1 MSTFEILKKEIASF
15 ADDENE
21 VIFERSGAVA
31 FERQGQMIDFQ
42 LIDKEGAI
50 FVNYNNI
57 HIPYKKFLAKELAKL
72 DILAHKIL
80 QKEKNEI
87 IYVDPSATLVKT
99 REKIKNNALEILNE
113 ECSTPLF
120 AGTKISFVTADAGH
134 GKTALLK
141 QYQHVQAKKY
151 SEDNASF
158 LFWHIDLHGRD
169 LVRLNEAIMYELGEL
184 RFSGLYYSSIITLIK
199 HNLIILGID
208 GFDELAAEIGGETAL
223 GSLTG
228 LVSKM
233 NGSGTLIAASRR
245 TFFNTQD
252 YLKRTGILRR
262 NIDADCE
269 FNEVKIHNWEKK
281 QCIEYLSYYFNKQEA
296 ESEYENML
304 SLLKSETHPLLERPY
319 LFTKLVQYSYDSKV
333 SPSRFISSGGNTLI
347 GINEVIEAFV
357 GREVFKWKD
366 TDKETGK
373 PYIDFDQ
380 HIRLLSE
387 IAQEMW
393 TNQKDVISIETIQF
407 LLTILFEEWKIEGR
421 IQPLVIRMADSHAL
435 LIPVESKDR
444 YRKFDHEEFKNFFVA
459 RALEQIL
466 IKAVKQNDFSRVHY
480 FLSIAQLPDSVAQ
493 YLSKRIDSSIILS
506 LVEGLLSIK
515 KQEWKPTY
523 LQPNIGTL
531 LPYILDGFNPDE
543 MLIIGDKITFSS
555 LIFENK
561 TLENIEFKG
570 CSFINISFKNTSLK
584 NITFDSSSFTD
595 IRFYEKSKNIFSNVN
610 INHNCIINMV
620 TSISENEEIYSEY
633 SPYNICELLKMK
645 GVMCSEEE
653 PKQTVQGFVM
663 QSSDFKKCVK
673 RFLNKYIKSTYQYES
688 NIKEDPI
695 YDSKNFDT
703 IIEEII
709 PMLKKYEI
717 IEERSNKKTIQAST
731 KAWVLKKYG
740 IADIFKAE
748 EDPKSPLHLFWKE
761 VNNHK

>member
-1 MSTFEILKKEIASF
+1 MNVFEMLKKEISSF

-21 VIFERSGAVA
+21 VIFERNGTVA
-31 FERQGQMIDFQ
+31 FERQGQMVDFQ
-42 LIDKEGAI
+42 LIDKEGAV
-50 FVNYNNI
+50 FVKYNDNLM
-57 HIPYKKFLAKELAKL
+57 PYKRFLAKELAKL

-80 QKEKNEI
+80 QKEKNDS
-87 IYVDPSATLVKT
+87 IYVDPSAILVET
-99 REKIKNNALEILNE
+99 RKKIENNALEILNE

-141 QYQHVQAKKY
+141 QYQYIQAKKY
-151 SEDNASF
+151 SENEASF

-208 GFDELAAEIGGETAL
+208 GFDELAAEVGGETAL

-228 LVSKM
+228 LVVKM

-252 YLKRTGILRR
+252 YLKRTNILRR
-262 NIDADCE
+262 SIDADCE
-269 FNEVKIHNWEKK
+269 FNEIKIHNWKKK
-281 QCIEYLSYYFNKQEA
+281 QCVEYLSYYFSN
-296 ESEYENML
+296 SEIEYDNML
-304 SLLKSETHPLLERPY
+304 TLLKSEDHPLLERPY
-319 LFTKLVQYSYDSKV
+319 LFTKLVQYSFDSNV
-333 SPSRFISSGGNTLI
+333 FPSKFISSGGNTLI
-347 GINEVIEAFV
+347 GINDVIEAFV
-357 GREVFKWKD
+357 KREVIKWKD
-366 TDKETGK
+366 TDKDTGK
-373 PYIDFDQ
+373 PYINFDQ

-393 TNQKDVISIETIQF
+393 SNQKDIIAIDTIQF
-407 LLTILFEEWKIEGR
+407 LLAILFDDWKIEGR
-421 IQPLVIRMADSHAL
+421 IQPLVIRMAESHAL
-435 LIPVESKDR
+435 LIPVENKDG

-466 IKAVKQNDFSRVHY
+466 IEAVRLKDFSRVHS
-480 FLSIAQLPDSVAQ
+480 FLYIAQLPDSVAQ
-493 YLSKRIDSSIILS
+493 YLSKRLDSSIILS
-506 LVEGLLSIK
+506 VLEGLFSMK
-515 KQEWKPTY
+515 RDEWKPTY

-531 LPYILDGFNPDE
+531 LPYILDGYTPKE
-543 MLIIGDKITFSS
+543 KLIIGDKITFSS

-561 TLENIEFKG
+561 TLENMEFKG

-584 NITFDSSSFTD
+584 NITFDSSTFTD
-595 IRFYEKSKNIFSNVN
+595 IRFYDKSNNIFSNVV
-610 INHNCIINMV
+610 INTNCLINMV
-620 TSISENEEIYSEY
+620 TTISDNEEIYSEY
-633 SPYNICELLKMK
+633 SPYNICELLKVK

-653 PKQTVQGFVM
+653 PQQTIKGFVI
-663 QSSDFKKCVK
+663 QNSDFKKCVK

-695 YDSKNFDT
+695 YDSRNFNT

-709 PMLKKYEI
+709 PMLEKYEI
-717 IEERSNKKTIQAST
+717 IEERSNKNTIQAST

-748 EDPKSPLHLFWKE
+748 EDPKSPLYLFWKD

>member
-1 MSTFEILKKEIASF
+1 MNVFEMLKKEISSF

-21 VIFERSGAVA
+21 VIFERNGTVA
-31 FERQGQMIDFQ
+31 FERQGQMVDFQ
-42 LIDKEGAI
+42 LIDKEGAV
-50 FVNYNNI
+50 FVKYNDNLM
-57 HIPYKKFLAKELAKL
+57 PYKRFLAKELAKL

-80 QKEKNEI
+80 QKEKNDS
-87 IYVDPSATLVKT
+87 IYVDPSAILVET
-99 REKIKNNALEILNE
+99 RKKIENNALEILNE

-141 QYQHVQAKKY
+141 QYQYIQAKKY
-151 SEDNASF
+151 SENEASF

-184 RFSGLYYSSIITLIK
+184 RFSGLYYSSIITLVK

-208 GFDELAAEIGGETAL
+208 GFDELAAEVGGETAL

-228 LVSKM
+228 LVVKM

-252 YLKRTGILRR
+252 YLKRTNILRR
-262 NIDADCE
+262 SIDADCE
-269 FNEVKIHNWEKK
+269 FNEIKIHNWKKK
-281 QCIEYLSYYFNKQEA
+281 QCVEYLSYYFSN
-296 ESEYENML
+296 SEIEYDNML
-304 SLLKSETHPLLERPY
+304 TLLKSEDHPLLERPY
-319 LFTKLVQYSYDSKV
+319 LFTKLVQYSFDSNV
-333 SPSRFISSGGNTLI
+333 FPSKFISSGGNTLI
-347 GINEVIEAFV
+347 GINDVIEAFV
-357 GREVFKWKD
+357 KREVIKWKD
-366 TDKETGK
+366 TDKDTGK
-373 PYIDFDQ
+373 PYINFDQ

-393 TNQKDVISIETIQF
+393 SNQKDIIAIDTIQF
-407 LLTILFEEWKIEGR
+407 LLAILFDDWKIEGR
-421 IQPLVIRMADSHAL
+421 IQPLVIRMAESHAL
-435 LIPVESKDR
+435 LIPVENKDG

-466 IKAVKQNDFSRVHY
+466 IEAVRLKDFSRVHS
-480 FLSIAQLPDSVAQ
+480 FLYIAQLPDSVAQ
-493 YLSKRIDSSIILS
+493 YLSKRLDSSIILS
-506 LVEGLLSIK
+506 VLEGLFSMK
-515 KQEWKPTY
+515 RDEWKPTY

-531 LPYILDGFNPDE
+531 LPYILDGYTPKE
-543 MLIIGDKITFSS
+543 KLIIGDKITFSS

-561 TLENIEFKG
+561 TLENMEFKG

-584 NITFDSSSFTD
+584 NITFDSSTFTD
-595 IRFYEKSKNIFSNVN
+595 IRFYDKSNNIFSNVV
-610 INHNCIINMV
+610 INTNCLINMV
-620 TSISENEEIYSEY
+620 TTISDNEEIYSEY
-633 SPYNICELLKMK
+633 SPYNICELLKVK

-653 PKQTVQGFVM
+653 PQQTIKGFVI
-663 QSSDFKKCVK
+663 QNSDFKKCVK

-695 YDSKNFDT
+695 YDSRNFNT

-709 PMLKKYEI
+709 PMLEKYEI
-717 IEERSNKKTIQAST
+717 IEERSNKNTIQAST

-748 EDPKSPLHLFWKE
+748 EDPKSPLYLFWKD

>member
-1 MSTFEILKKEIASF
+1 MNVFEMLKKEISSF

-21 VIFERSGAVA
+21 VIFERNGTVA
-31 FERQGQMIDFQ
+31 FERQGQMVDFQ
-42 LIDKEGAI
+42 LIDKEGAV
-50 FVNYNNI
+50 FVKYNDNLM
-57 HIPYKKFLAKELAKL
+57 PYKRFLAKELAKL

-80 QKEKNEI
+80 QKEKNDS
-87 IYVDPSATLVKT
+87 IYVDPSAILVET
-99 REKIKNNALEILNE
+99 RKKIENNALEILNE

-141 QYQHVQAKKY
+141 QYQYIQAKKY
-151 SEDNASF
+151 SENEASF

-208 GFDELAAEIGGETAL
+208 GFDELAAEVGGETAL

-228 LVSKM
+228 LVVKM

-252 YLKRTGILRR
+252 YLKRTSILRR
-262 NIDADCE
+262 SIDADCE
-269 FNEVKIHNWEKK
+269 FNEIKIHNWKKK
-281 QCIEYLSYYFNKQEA
+281 QCVEYLSYYFSN
-296 ESEYENML
+296 SEIEYDNML
-304 SLLKSETHPLLERPY
+304 TLLKSEDHPLLERPY
-319 LFTKLVQYSYDSKV
+319 LFTKLVQYSFDSNV
-333 SPSRFISSGGNTLI
+333 FPSKFISSGGNTLI
-347 GINEVIEAFV
+347 GINDVIEAFV
-357 GREVFKWKD
+357 KREVIKWKD
-366 TDKETGK
+366 TDKDTGK
-373 PYIDFDQ
+373 PYINFDQ

-393 TNQKDVISIETIQF
+393 SNQKDIIAIDTIQF
-407 LLTILFEEWKIEGR
+407 LLAILFDDWKIEGR
-421 IQPLVIRMADSHAL
+421 IQPLVIRMAESHAL
-435 LIPVESKDR
+435 LIPVENKDG

-466 IKAVKQNDFSRVHY
+466 IEAVRLKDFSRVHS
-480 FLSIAQLPDSVAQ
+480 FLYIAQLPDSVAQ
-493 YLSKRIDSSIILS
+493 YLSKRLDSSIILS
-506 LVEGLLSIK
+506 VLEGLFSMK
-515 KQEWKPTY
+515 RDEWKPTY

-531 LPYILDGFNPDE
+531 LPYILDGYTPKE
-543 MLIIGDKITFSS
+543 KLIIGDKITFSS

-561 TLENIEFKG
+561 TLENMEFKG

-584 NITFDSSSFTD
+584 NITFDSSTFTD
-595 IRFYEKSKNIFSNVN
+595 IRFYDKSNNIFSNVV
-610 INHNCIINMV
+610 INTNCLINMV
-620 TSISENEEIYSEY
+620 TTISDNEEIYSEY
-633 SPYNICELLKMK
+633 SPYNICELLKVK

-653 PKQTVQGFVM
+653 PQQTIKGFVI
-663 QSSDFKKCVK
+663 QNSDFKKCVK

-695 YDSKNFDT
+695 YDSRNFNT

-709 PMLKKYEI
+709 PMLEKYEI
-717 IEERSNKKTIQAST
+717 IEERSNKNTIQAST

-748 EDPKSPLHLFWKE
+748 EDPKSPLYLFWKD

>member
-1 MSTFEILKKEIASF
+1 MSTFETLKKEISSF

-21 VIFERSGAVA
+21 IIFERNGTVT

-42 LIDKEGAI
+42 LIDKEGAV
-50 FVNYNNI
+50 FVKYNSI
-57 HIPYKKFLAKELAKL
+57 LIPYKRFLAKELARL
-72 DILAHKIL
+72 DILANKII
-80 QKEKNEI
+80 QKGKSEN
-87 IYVDPSATLVKT
+87 IYVDPSATLVETRKKT
-99 REKIKNNALEILNE
+99 ESNALEILNK

-120 AGTKISFVTADAGH
+120 AGSKISFVTADAGH

-141 QYQHVQAKKY
+141 QFQYEQAKKY
-151 SEDNASF
+151 SENNTNF

-233 NGSGTLIAASRR
+233 DGSGTLIAASRR

-252 YLKRTGILRR
+252 YLKRTGFLRR
-262 NIDADCE
+262 NIDVDCE
-269 FNEVKIHNWEKK
+269 FNEIKIHNWKRN
-281 QCIEYLSYYFNKQEA
+281 QCIEYLSYYFNNPEA
-296 ESEYENML
+296 EYENML
-304 SLLKSETHPLLERPY
+304 ALLKSENHPLLERPY
-319 LFTKLVQYSYDSKV
+319 LFTKLVLYSSESKV
-333 SPSRFISSGGNTLI
+333 LPSVFISSGGNTLI

-357 GREVFKWKD
+357 KREVLKWKD

-373 PYIDFDQ
+373 PYINFDQ

-393 TNQKDVISIETIQF
+393 SNQKDIISIETIQF
-407 LLTILFEEWKIEGR
+407 LLTILFDDWKIEGR
-421 IQPLVIRMADSHAL
+421 IQPLVIRMAESHAL
-435 LIPVESKDR
+435 LIPVENKDV

-466 IKAVKQNDFSRVHY
+466 IEAVRINDFSKVHS
-480 FLSIAQLPDSVAQ
+480 FLYIAQLPDSVAQ
-493 YLSKRIDSSIILS
+493 YLSKRLDSSMVLPV
-506 LVEGLLSIK
+506 VEGLLSIK

-531 LPYILDGFNPDE
+531 LPYVLDGYSPDKQ
-543 MLIIGDKITFSS
+543 LIIGDKITLSS

-561 TLENIEFKG
+561 KLENIEFRG
-570 CSFINISFKNTSLK
+570 CSFINISFKNTSLR
-584 NITFDSSSFTD
+584 NVTFDSSTFTD
-595 IRFYEKSKNIFSNVN
+595 IRFYEKTNNAFSNVR
-610 INHNCIINMV
+610 INKNCSINMV
-620 TSISENEEIYSEY
+620 TTISENEEIYSEY
-633 SPYNICELLKMK
+633 SPYNICELLKSK
-645 GVMCSEEE
+645 GVMCSEEGTQQD
-653 PKQTVQGFVM
+653 KQEF
-663 QSSDFKKCVK
+663 SIKNSDFKKCVK

-695 YDSKNFDT
+695 YDSRNFDT
-703 IIEEII
+703 IIKEII
-709 PMLKKYEI
+709 PMLEKHEI
-717 IEERSNKKTIQAST
+717 IEERSNKNTIQAST

-740 IADIFKAE
+740 IAEIFRAE
-748 EDPKSPLHLFWKE
+748 EDPRSPIYTFWKE